1 MSFNALN
8 IVPFV
13 ETGFR
18 FESYEAGEKTKP
30 LIVRLAEI
38 LDQLEPQGM
47 DQTEL
52 LADTHPMPAKG
63 VLRPYEA
70 VCCMGDCLAGR
81 GKGVQKS

>member
-1 MSFNALN
+1 MD
-8 IVPFV
+8 
-13 ETGFR
+13 R
-18 FESYEAGEKTKP
+18 AGKEGTT
-30 LIVRLAEI
+30 LVNFGSEEVHY
-38 LDQLEPQGM
+38 EPQGM

-52 LADTHPMPAKG
+52 LAATHPMPAKG